1 MRKLITNIGLI
12 LAVLFFAISCSRTPK
27 PQVSFDISVR
37 NDTATNFDVVV
48 IHWETVDAS
57 WSDPSLS
64 PSSSKLILGDCEPP
78 SADTAELRITAHNG
92 EQPHSIKLKVAAL
105 KTLPAGKHEVVFS
118 VTALDKAQIFV
129 DGQPR

>member
-1 MRKLITNIGLI
+1 MRKLVTNIGLI
-12 LAVLFFAISCSRTPK
+12 LAVLFVAISCSRAPK

-64 PSSSKLILGDCEPP
+64 PSSSKQILGGCEPP
-78 SADTAELRITAHNG
+78 SADTAELRITEHKDQ
-92 EQPHSIKLKVAAL
+92 QPHSIKLNVSAL
-105 KTLPAGKHEVVFS
+105 RALSAGKHEVVFS